1 MEKHLFII
9 WEKALFKKDEIT
21 DNIKHNFE
29 VIFESFYCWDKKTFS
44 DDISNFYGTNLK
56 NSKSKIKH
64 CGNGPF
70 YLIVVLDKNPRYKIR
85 NTSNGFC
92 YVNSNVFDKKLE
104 FRKMVGGG
112 HKIHATNNSNE
123 YEIDIKKLFKNNWN
137 DLKNIDISKDLKI
150 KKQNDGRWK
159 SLEDVFKFINE
170 TVEYVILRNFENLEG
185 LIKNDINQHP
195 DIDILCEDTQKL
207 ANLIGAIKTSSI
219 KYRKQYYL
227 LIDNKKIFFDLRGVN
242 ENYYCYPFSKK
253 ILQDRL
259 KKNYFY
265 VPNNEDFHYSL
276 MYHAIIH
283 KQQISLDYL
292 NKLLEISKPKGNV
305 LNFNTYFFEKL
316 TSFLQ
321 KMNFKIVEPLDL
333 SVYFNEPLIKKFYPI
348 EISIARKKYK
358 LFLRCKYFI
367 FKHLKKIL
375 GERNSKKLYGFFIK
389 P

>member
-1 MEKHLFII
+1 
-9 WEKALFKKDEIT
+9 
-21 DNIKHNFE
+21 
-29 VIFESFYCWDKKTFS
+29 
-44 DDISNFYGTNLK
+44 
-56 NSKSKIKH
+56 
-64 CGNGPF
+64 
-70 YLIVVLDKNPRYKIR
+70 
-85 NTSNGFC
+85 
-92 YVNSNVFDKKLE
+92 
-104 FRKMVGGG
+104 MVGGG

-137 DLKNIDISKDLKI
+137 DLKNIDISKGLKI

-170 TVEYVILRNFENLEG
+170 TVEYVILRNYENLEG

-207 ANLIGAIKTSSI
+207 ANLIGAIKTSNI

-316 TSFLQ
+316 TTFLQ

-358 LFLRCKYFI
+358 LFLKCKYFI